1 MMEPFIVLFAELEAV
16 NIPSNLSITGVEYNQ
31 AIQFFR
37 SKLDP
42 ATARPDNSIPMIAMK
57 DTILRVYIDTQT
69 DPTRPI
75 ISTISGRLEIRL
87 PGSSTWNDAQVL
99 NQNIPPKQD
108 FAINRANENDTLN
121 FSIPGVLCIGN
132 VDFRVTC
139 V

>member
-1 MMEPFIVLFAELEAV
+1 ML
-16 NIPSNLSITGVEYNQ
+16 NIIKQSNS
-31 AIQFFR
+31 FDC
-37 SKLDP
+37 KLDP

-87 PGSSTWNDAQVL
+87 PGISTWNDAQVL

-108 FAINRANENDTLN
+108 SAINRANENDTLN

-132 VDFRVTC
+132 VDFRYVCLIRPIQINQDIPADSFKTH
-139 V
+139 